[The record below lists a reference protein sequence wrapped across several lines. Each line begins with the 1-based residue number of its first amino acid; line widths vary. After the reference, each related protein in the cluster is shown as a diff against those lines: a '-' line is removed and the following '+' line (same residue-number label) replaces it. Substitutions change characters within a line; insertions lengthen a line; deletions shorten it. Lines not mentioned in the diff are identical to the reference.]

1 MKLYEFS
8 QGRTPLFISMPHD
21 GTRIPGD
28 LEARMTKR
36 ALQRPD
42 TDWHV
47 ARLYQFSQDLGASL
61 IRPLYHRYVVDL
73 NRAPDNTT
81 LYPGSSNTEVCPSS
95 CFDDSPIYRDGAV
108 PDATEVAERIDTYWR
123 PYHQRLQQELARIR
137 NAHGV
142 ALLYEA
148 HTIRSRVPRF
158 FEGVL
163 PDFNLGTADGKSCA
177 PALTQRLA
185 DQLAQIEGAS
195 KAAISHAP
203 MASQKTISMSC
214 NWSYRSAHTWTRT
227 IPILIVNSLRSKYNR
242 HSSRYLLLC
251 SSGLIRLNRARDA
264 AVDANVLAR
273 DVTRTIRS
281 EESD

>member
-1 MKLYEFS
+1 MKIYEFCD
-8 QGRTPLFISMPHD
+8 GHTPLFISMPDD
-21 GTRIPGD
+21 GTIIPD
-28 LEARMTKR
+28 ALEARMTER

-42 TDWHV
+42 SDWHV
-47 ARLYQFSQDLGASL
+47 ARLYQFAAGLGASL
-61 IRPLYHRYVVDL
+61 IRPLHHRYVVDL
-73 NRAPDNTT
+73 NRAPDNAT

-158 FEGVL
+158 FNGVL

-177 PALTQRLA
+177 PALTQHLA
-185 DQLAQIEGAS
+185 DQLARIARY
-195 KAAISHAP
+195 
-203 MASQKTISMSC
+203 
-214 NWSYRSAHTWTRT
+214 SY
-227 IPILIVNSLRSKYNR
+227 IVNGRFKGGYITRAYGKPGDNIHAVQLELSQRTYMDEDHPYTYREQLAQQVQPALKSVLTTMLKWAD
-242 HSSRYLLLC
+242 SAK
-251 SSGLIRLNRARDA
+251 LIA
-264 AVDANVLAR
+264 
-273 DVTRTIRS
+273 
-281 EESD
+281 

>member
-47 ARLYQFSQDLGASL
+47 ARLYQFAQDLGTSL

-73 NRAPDNTT
+73 NRAPDDTT

-95 CFDDSPIYRDGAV
+95 CFDDSPIYRDGVV

-177 PALTQRLA
+177 SALTQRFA
-185 DQLAQIEGAS
+185 DQLAQIEGY
-195 KAAISHAP
+195 
-203 MASQKTISMSC
+203 T
-214 NWSYRSAHTWTRT
+214 Y
-227 IPILIVNSLRSKYNR
+227 IVNGRFKGGY
-242 HSSRYLLLC
+242 
-251 SSGLIRLNRARDA
+251 ITRAYGKPEDDIHVVQLELSQRTYMDEDHPYTYREQLAQQVQPALKSVLATMLKWADA
-264 AVDANVLAR
+264 AKPSA
-273 DVTRTIRS
+273 
-281 EESD
+281 

>member
-8 QGRTPLFISMPHD
+8 QGRTPLFISMPHN
-21 GTRIPGD
+21 GTSIPGD

-47 ARLYQFSQDLGASL
+47 ARLYQFAQDLGASL

-73 NRAPDNTT
+73 NRAPDDTT

-95 CFDDSPIYRDGAV
+95 CFDDSPIYRDGAA

-123 PYHQRLQQELARIR
+123 AYHQYLQQELARIR

-163 PDFNLGTADGKSCA
+163 PDFNLGTADATSCA
-177 PALTQRLA
+177 PALEHHIADVLTKLDGYSSVVNGRFKGGYITRAYGKPGDDIHAVQLELSQRTYM
-185 DQLAQIEGAS
+185 DEDHPYTYREQLAQQVQ
-195 KAAISHAP
+195 HALKSVLTT
-203 MASQKTISMSC
+203 MLKWADATK
-214 NWSYRSAHTWTRT
+214 
-227 IPILIVNSLRSKYNR
+227 LI
-242 HSSRYLLLC
+242 
-251 SSGLIRLNRARDA
+251 A
-264 AVDANVLAR
+264 
-273 DVTRTIRS
+273 
-281 EESD
+281 

>member
-8 QGRTPLFISMPHD
+8 QGRTPLFISTPHD

-47 ARLYQFSQDLGASL
+47 ARLYQFAQDLGASL

-73 NRAPDNTT
+73 NRAPDDTT

-123 PYHQRLQQELARIR
+123 PYHQCLQQELARIR

-148 HTIRSRVPRF
+148 HTIRSRAPRF
-158 FEGVL
+158 FEG
-163 PDFNLGTADGKSCA
+163 GTARLQPGHRRWQELCVGADTTSCR
-177 PALTQRLA
+177 PVGTDRGVYLHRQRALQRRLYHTRLWQA
-185 DQLAQIEGAS
+185 RRRYPCRATGAI
-195 KAAISHAP
+195 AAHIHGRGP
-203 MASQKTISMSC
+203 
-214 NWSYRSAHTWTRT
+214 
-227 IPILIVNSLRSKYNR
+227 SL
-242 HSSRYLLLC
+242 YL
-251 SSGLIRLNRARDA
+251 S
-264 AVDANVLAR
+264 
-273 DVTRTIRS
+273 
-281 EESD
+281 